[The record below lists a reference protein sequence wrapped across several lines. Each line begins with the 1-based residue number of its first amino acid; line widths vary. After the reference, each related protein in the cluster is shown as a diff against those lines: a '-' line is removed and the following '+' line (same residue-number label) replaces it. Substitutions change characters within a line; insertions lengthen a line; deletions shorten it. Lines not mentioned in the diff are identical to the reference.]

1 MRSSRLRCRE
11 ARGDIVQFSHELPSS
26 RTPFMTFEKN
36 LRRLDEIMAALEKPQ
51 VGLDE
56 SLKLFEE
63 GIEILRSASA
73 ELVSAETKVQMLI
86 EKSNGRFELR
96 EMDL

>member
-1 MRSSRLRCRE
+1 
-11 ARGDIVQFSHELPSS
+11 
-26 RTPFMTFEKN
+26 MTFEKS

-56 SLKLFEE
+56 SLTLFEE
-63 GIEILRSASA
+63 GIELLRSASA
-73 ELVSAETKVQMLI
+73 ELGSVETKVQMLI
-86 EKSNGRFELR
+86 EKSKGRFELR